1 MTPGETP
8 PQAPP
13 QPEIPALE
21 ATLQDSALSDVGR
34 EDGSAG
40 NKPDSLVSQAR
51 QALGERRLE
60 AAAQL
65 CHAALEIDETHALAW
80 HVLAVV
86 HEVRKDF
93 PTALSCYQ
101 AALKL
106 LPDDPRI
113 VLNLSRLAMT
123 MGMSEVAEKLIRKL
137 LISDPENPEAI
148 NKLAIA
154 LSAQDRRT
162 EAITLLRDFLERQNG
177 HPKLLNNL
185 GSLVADSGDLE
196 TANILFSEAL
206 RLSPDLVAAAYNLG
220 DNLLVRGR
228 TAEALR
234 RIEAAVAAGPPPE
247 DRPAMVFARGLANL
261 ALGDLEA
268 GWRDYEA
275 RNDPNWPGHIRN
287 LRDEPLW
294 RPGESLQ
301 GRRLLVLGEQ
311 GLGDE
316 VLFASLIPDVIE
328 QVGPEGSVI
337 LAVEPRLVSLMAR
350 TFPQAQVTAH
360 RAGDLGGHRVR
371 IVPGLPKG
379 ECDHWTP
386 IASLLQTLRPD
397 VRAFAGRGG
406 YLKADPGRV
415 DHWRNVLAQAPPGL
429 RIGLLWKSA
438 SQSRGR
444 ARSFAEFDA
453 WAPVLRTRGATFV
466 NLQYGDCA
474 PEIRI
479 AQERF
484 GARIWTPPGIDLMQD
499 LDEVTALASA
509 LDLTVAFANATFN
522 LAAATGAPAWLIASK
537 GAWTTLGTRAYPWYP
552 QVRLYQPGA
561 YADWAPV
568 LARVAK
574 DLKAVLGART

>member
-1 MTPGETP
+1 MTPGDTSS
-8 PQAPP
+8 QALPGS
-13 QPEIPALE
+13 EIQAME
-21 ATLQDSALSDVGR
+21 ATLRDSALGDVGR
-34 EDGSAG
+34 DDGSPG
-40 NKPDSLVSQAR
+40 NEPDSLVSQAR

-86 HEVRKDF
+86 NEVKKDF
-93 PTALSCYQ
+93 PTSLSCYQ

-106 LPDDPRI
+106 LPDNPSI

-123 MGMSEVAEKLIRKL
+123 MGMSQVAEKLIRNL
-137 LISDPENPEAI
+137 LISDPDNPEAI

-234 RIEAAVAAGPPPE
+234 RIEAALAAGPPPE
-247 DRPAMVFARGLANL
+247 DRPAMVFARGLAHL
-261 ALGDLEA
+261 ALGKLEA
-268 GWRDYEA
+268 GWRDYEV

-287 LRDEPLW
+287 LREEPLW
-294 RPGESLQ
+294 RPGDPLL

-316 VLFASLIPDVIE
+316 VLFASLIPDLLE

-379 ECDHWTP
+379 DCDLWTP

-397 VRAFAGRGG
+397 VRAFEGRGG

-415 DHWRNVLAQAPPGL
+415 DHWRNVLGQAPPGL
-429 RIGLLWKSA
+429 RVGLLWKSA
-438 SQSRGR
+438 VQSRGR

-466 NLQYGDCA
+466 NLQYGDCK

-484 GARIWTPPGIDLMQD
+484 GAHIWTPPGIDLMQD

-509 LDLTVAFANATFN
+509 LDLTIGFANATFN

-561 YADWAPV
+561 YADWRPV

-574 DLKAVLGART
+574 DLKVAVGAGA